1 MGCRRYG
8 GSMIELARRRMMM
21 RTKPY
26 DAEVEWIQGVPD
38 YMTDCD
44 VEVNNNGY
52 SIASRVLIPPSSAY
66 VDIFE
71 KIKGKGE
78 PANYWF
84 LTLAPNNQMAFNVN
98 TTYYTFNVDSSI
110 RNTLV
115 DVHVFS
121 NTVLLRWN
129 NTSASQTVSTPA
141 TGKGSI
147 RLFNV
152 RSNRINGVRMYYFRL
167 QAPDGSIIRDMIPVR
182 KGNIGYMYDKVSG
195 RIFGNVH
202 TTGYAIIGP
211 DKTA

>member
-1 MGCRRYG
+1 
-8 GSMIELARRRMMM
+8 MIELVRRRMTMGA
-21 RTKPY
+21 KPY
-26 DAEVEWIQGVPD
+26 DAEVEWIQGVPH
-38 YMTDCD
+38 YMIDCD

-52 SIASRVLIPPSSAY
+52 SIVSRVLIPPSSGY

-71 KIKGKGE
+71 KRKGKGE
-78 PANYWF
+78 TLNYWF
-84 LTLAPNNQMAFNVN
+84 LTLAPYNSMAFNVN
-98 TTYYTFNVDSSI
+98 TTYHEFKVDSSI
-110 RNTLV
+110 RNTFV

-121 NTVLLRWN
+121 NTLLLRWN

-147 RLFNV
+147 FLFNV
-152 RSNRINGVRMYYFRL
+152 RQERVNGVRMYYFRL

-195 RIFGNVH
+195 RIFGNAN

-211 DKTA
+211 DKTI

>member
-21 RTKPY
+21 RAKPY
-26 DAEVEWIQGVPD
+26 DAEVEWIQGVPN
-38 YMTDCD
+38 YTINCD
-44 VEVNNNGY
+44 VSVNNGY
-52 SIASRVLIPPSSAY
+52 TIVSRVLIPSSSGY

-71 KIKGKGE
+71 KTKEKDE
-78 PANYWF
+78 PVNYWF
-84 LTLAPNNQMAFNVN
+84 LTLSPNNKMAFNVN
-98 TTYYTFNVDSSI
+98 TTYAEFGVNSSI

-129 NTSASQTVSTPA
+129 NTSASNTVSSPA

-147 RLFNV
+147 LLFCRRKGRTNC
-152 RSNRINGVRMYYFRL
+152 VRMYYFRL

-195 RIFGNVH
+195 RLFGNVD

-211 DKTA
+211 DKTV

>member
-1 MGCRRYG
+1 MNE
-8 GSMIELARRRMMM
+8 MIRRRMMM
-21 RTKPY
+21 GGSALPY
-26 DAEVEWIQGVPD
+26 DAEVEWIQGVPG
-38 YMTDCD
+38 YMINCD

-52 SIASRVLIPPSSAY
+52 SIVSRVLIPSSSGF

-71 KIKGKGE
+71 KTTREGGTQ
-78 PANYWF
+78 NLWY
-84 LTLAPNNQMAFNVN
+84 LTLAHNNRMHFNVN
-98 TTYYTFNVDSSI
+98 TTYQDFIVNSSI

-115 DVHVFS
+115 DVNVFS

-129 NTSASQTVSTPA
+129 NTSASRTVSTPA
-141 TGKGSI
+141 TGKGTI

-152 RSNRINGVRMYYFRL
+152 RRDRADGVRMYYFRL
-167 QAPDGSIIRDMIPVR
+167 PDGSIIRDMIPVR

-195 RIFGNVH
+195 RIFGNAN

>member
-1 MGCRRYG
+1 
-8 GSMIELARRRMMM
+8 MIELARRRMTM
-21 RTKPY
+21 RAKLY
-26 DAEVEWIQGVPD
+26 DAEVEWIQGVPG
-38 YMTDCD
+38 YMINCD

-52 SIASRVLIPPSSAY
+52 SIVSRVLIPSSSGF
-66 VDIFE
+66 VDIFD
-71 KIKGKGE
+71 KTSRKGE
-78 PANYWF
+78 TQNLWY
-84 LTLAPNNQMAFNVN
+84 LTLGHDNRMMFNVN
-98 TTYYTFNVDSSI
+98 TAYEGIIVNGSI

-115 DVHVFS
+115 DVNVFS

-129 NTSASQTVSTPA
+129 NTSASKTTSTPA
-141 TGKGSI
+141 TGKGTI

-152 RSNRINGVRMYYFRL
+152 RRDRADGVRMYYFRL

-195 RIFGNVH
+195 RIFGNAN

>member
-21 RTKPY
+21 GGSAKPY
-26 DAEVEWIQGVPD
+26 DAEVEWIQGVPN
-38 YMTDCD
+38 YMTNCD

-52 SIASRVLIPPSSAY
+52 SIECRVLIPPSSAY

-78 PANYWF
+78 NENMWF
-84 LTLAPNNQMAFNVN
+84 LTLAPDNEFAFNVN
-98 TTYYTFNVDSSI
+98 TTYGRLNVDSSI

-121 NTVLLRWN
+121 NTVLIQWN
-129 NTSASQTVSTPA
+129 NTSASKTVATPA
-141 TGKGSI
+141 NAKDTI
-147 RLFNV
+147 NIFNV
-152 RSNRINGVRMYYFRL
+152 RSNRVNGVRMYYFRL

-195 RIFGNVH
+195 RMFGNVH

-211 DKTA
+211 DK